1 LSLREEG
8 GYGDI
13 RLMPAASV
21 DHCNRPQSSFTN
33 ALERE
38 LAGYHFFDT
47 DTCGNDAYRIVP
59 ASM

>member
-1 LSLREEG
+1 
-8 GYGDI
+8 
-13 RLMPAASV
+13 MPAVSV
-21 DHCNRPQSSFTN
+21 GRCDRPQASFTN